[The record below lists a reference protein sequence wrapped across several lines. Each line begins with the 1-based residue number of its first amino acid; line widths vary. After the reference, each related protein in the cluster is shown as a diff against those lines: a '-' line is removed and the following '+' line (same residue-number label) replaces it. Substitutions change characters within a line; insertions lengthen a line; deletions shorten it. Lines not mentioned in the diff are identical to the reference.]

1 MRIETGIL
9 VGLLICN
16 IFIVLAYLI
25 INTLKKREMNYWTKG
40 IIMLLC
46 PIVGP
51 IFIFLGWIFF
61 RLLFRKPVDL
71 ADVVFSKERVQTY
84 MKADEESER
93 NLVPLEEALAI
104 SDRGSLRT
112 LMFNVVKGDVHKSL
126 SAISAALNS
135 EDSEASHYAAS
146 VLQDQL
152 NDFRVRVQKSYQEIK
167 KGGKHRMENGLMLI
181 ESMDEI
187 LRQHVFAEA
196 EQQSMVQIMEDVC
209 AILYEENKLQ
219 IPADYYE
226 AVCLRLLE
234 CRLFDKCELWC
245 DRSMEQYPEELSSY
259 TCRLKLYFTKGEKE
273 KFFEAL
279 AQLKQSTIL
288 IDRETLELIRTFS

>member
-1 MRIETGIL
+1 MNIETGIL

-25 INTLKKREMNYWTKG
+25 VNTLKKKEMNYWTKG
-40 IIMLLC
+40 MLMLLC

-51 IFIFLGWIFF
+51 IFIFLGWVFF

-93 NLVPLEEALAI
+93 NVVPLEEALAI
-104 SDRGSLRT
+104 SDKDSLRT

-135 EDSEASHYAAS
+135 EDTETSHYAAS

-152 NDFRVRVQKSYQEIK
+152 NDFRAEVQKSYQEIK
-167 KGGKHRMENGLMLI
+167 EGGKHRMEYGLMLLDY
-181 ESMDEI
+181 MDGI
-187 LRQHVFAEA
+187 LRQHVFADA
-196 EQQSMVQIMEDVC
+196 EQQNMVQIMEDVC
-209 AILYEENKLQ
+209 AILYEEDKLR
-219 IPADYYE
+219 ISVDYFE
-226 AVCLRLLE
+226 SICLRLLE
-234 CRLFDKCELWC
+234 CKLFDKCELWC
-245 DRSMEQYPEELSSY
+245 DRSMELYPEELSSY

-288 IDRETLELIRTFS
+288 IDRETLDLIRTFS